1 MLVCDSL
8 YQRRHE
14 MQNKLLDQLE
24 NAYIELKV
32 KGEI

>member
-1 MLVCDSL
+1 MLVFDSL

-14 MQNKLLDQLE
+14 MQKKMLDQLE